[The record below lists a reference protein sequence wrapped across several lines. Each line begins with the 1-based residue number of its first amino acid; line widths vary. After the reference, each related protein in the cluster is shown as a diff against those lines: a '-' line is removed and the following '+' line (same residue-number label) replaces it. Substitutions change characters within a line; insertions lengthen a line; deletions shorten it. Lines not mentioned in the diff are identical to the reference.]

1 MLRALI
7 IGMILVTGT
16 VASAAEALL
25 ISPELA
31 KVLARRYPQSVDE
44 LRLLEAQV
52 QKVAAQAV
60 PATVEVEVGHNVG
73 SGAIISGEGLVL
85 TAAHVI
91 GGANQPATIIM
102 ADGRRLKGKT
112 LGLHHEIDAGMVQ
125 IDKPPRD
132 LPFAPVTIVD
142 KVETGAWVVATGQPG
157 GILDNRSPPV
167 RLGRVL
173 AQQDEWI
180 CTDCTLV
187 GGDSGGPLFNMQ
199 GEVMAIH
206 MSIGPSAIH
215 NFHVPVGV
223 VREYWDKMLAG
234 EAWGIGQGGDD
245 EDGERVVLGIAGLD
259 HEGRCLVTQVFPNFP
274 AEKAGIEPG
283 DIILS
288 VNQKNVDSLIELTRE
303 ILVHEPGDE
312 VEIELRRGDK
322 NLKKTVILQMIE
334 NPLPGSVDPI
344 EEESRKEEA
353 AEDEE

>member
-7 IGMILVTGT
+7 IGTILVVST
-16 VASAAEALL
+16 VANAAEALP
-25 ISPELA
+25 ISPELG
-31 KVLARRYPQSVDE
+31 KVLARRYPQKVDE
-44 LRLLEAQV
+44 LRLLEDQV
-52 QKVAAQAV
+52 QKVATQAV
-60 PATVEVEVGHNVG
+60 PATVEVEVGQSIG
-73 SGAIISGEGLVL
+73 SGVIISPEGLVL

-91 GGANQPATIIM
+91 GGANKPATIVM

-132 LPFAPVTIVD
+132 LPFAPVTTAD

-173 AQQDEWI
+173 AQQNEWI

-206 MSIGPSAIH
+206 MSIGPAAIH

-234 EAWGIGQGGDD
+234 EAWGTGLGDD
-245 EDGERVVLGIAGLD
+245 EDGERVVLGIAGHD
-259 HEGRCLVTQVFPNFP
+259 YDGHCLVTQVFPNFP
-274 AEKAGIEPG
+274 AQQAGIEPG
-283 DIILS
+283 DVILS
-288 VNQKNVDSLIELTRE
+288 IDNEKVDSLIELTLE
-303 ILVHEPGDE
+303 VLIHDPGDK

-322 NLKKTVILQMIE
+322 NLKKTVMLQAIE
-334 NPLPGSVDPI
+334 NPLPGSVDPD
-344 EEESRKEEA
+344 EDESRDDESS
-353 AEDEE
+353 EDEE